1 MEDAARRQVDTALT
15 TALGRGEI
23 AGFVHLPHQ
32 RRGGGFAIPRSACAS
47 AVRFDER

>member
-32 RRGGGFAIPRSACAS
+32 RRGGGFDDPAVCLCQRRSL
-47 AVRFDER
+47 R